1 MLTGVEAELLE
12 DDPVLRGHFAELAN
26 LLRGCDVPRHR
37 KVPDLRLWVR
47 QCHFRGGLVGPLGA
61 PVPLVVEVRVQD
73 QLAQELSP
81 VMALMM
87 RIWRSWTS
95 RMRQV
100 PS

>member
-1 MLTGVEAELLE
+1 MLTEVEAELLE

-37 KVPDLRLWVR
+37 KLSDLRLGVR
-47 QCHFRGGLVGPLGA
+47 QCSFRGGLVDPLGA
-61 PVPLVVEVRVQD
+61 PVPLVVEVRVEH

-87 RIWRSWTS
+87 RTWRSWTS
-95 RMRQV
+95 RMSRF